1 MDYTQSSLGFQ
12 IRKALRYVSLYGPGR
27 TLAKVRAQIHM
38 KRVYSPLP
46 PRAPADNS
54 RKHIGIIGCGNF
66 AHSNVAYFLNK
77 NFGPVIRAAMDI
89 NPSRAASL
97 FEDYELDYF
106 TTDAAEIL
114 DDPKIDLVYIASN
127 HSTHATYGSAAL
139 RSGKAVHIEKPHVVT
154 ERQLVELCRTMG
166 DTRGLVAL
174 GFNRPAS
181 RIGMKIADAL
191 SKETGS
197 SMMNWFVAGH
207 AIDPDHWYF
216 KPEEGGRVLGNLCH
230 WTDFLLQMVPE
241 ENRFPITITPT
252 RANKSDCD
260 IAVTFIYGD
269 GSIGAI
275 SFSAKGHTFEGVRE
289 RFAAHRG
296 NALIAMDDFRT
307 LTVEIVEKKHRL
319 ALPFRD
325 HGHENNIVSSYG
337 LVRPGRT
344 NSLGCQ
350 IKYVW
355 ETGMLFLKTKEA
367 LEQNK
372 IVVVQAYDKECL
384 SR

>member
-1 MDYTQSSLGFQ
+1 VDYTQSSLGFK
-12 IRKALRYVSLYGPGR
+12 IRKALRYVSLYGPRR
-27 TLAKVRAQIHM
+27 TLAKVRAQYHM
-38 KRVYSPLP
+38 RRVYSPLP
-46 PRAPADNS
+46 PRAPANS
-54 RKHIGIIGCGNF
+54 SHKHVGIIGCGNF

-89 NPSRAASL
+89 NPNRAASL
-97 FEDYELDYF
+97 FEDYKLDYF
-106 TTDAAEIL
+106 TTDAAEIF

-139 RSGKAVHIEKPHVVT
+139 RSGKAVHIEKPHVVS
-154 ERQLVELCRTMG
+154 EGQLVELCQTMG
-166 DTRGLVAL
+166 DTGGSVGL

-181 RIGMKIADAL
+181 RIGMKISDAL

-197 SMMNWFVAGH
+197 SMMNWFIAGH

-230 WTDFLLQMVPE
+230 WTDFLFQMVHE
-241 ENRFPITITPT
+241 GNRFPIIITPT
-252 RANKSDCD
+252 RADKSDCD
-260 IAVTFIYGD
+260 IAVTFIFGD

-325 HGHENNIVSSYG
+325 HGHENNILSSYA
-337 LVRPGRT
+337 LVRPVQLKPRRC
-344 NSLGCQ
+344 SV
-350 IKYVW
+350 KYVW
-355 ETGMLFLKTKEA
+355 ETAMLFLKTKEA
-367 LEQNK
+367 LEQNRT
-372 IVVVQAYDKECL
+372 IVVEAYDT
-384 SR
+384 R